1 MNKPLQTIIPISKGG
16 GGYGTTIFPIFLQ
29 KGEEQFNLSSF
40 FCFES
45 PRKEVQYVRGDL
57 IE

>member
-1 MNKPLQTIIPISKGG
+1 MNKPLQTIIPISG

-29 KGEEQFNLSSF
+29 KGEGQFNLSSF